1 MKLSNIF
8 SAVTSKIKNSRDFV
22 LGFKDLFSSVKLPSN
37 ILVTVTHGSARV
49 PLKVFRHLSIYYQ
62 TSPRLLLNF
71 SDYGTKYLVDKVPNT
86 QKVVPKYG
94 RIIGDPNRNITAPDI
109 IRFEDFGGNKVFRE
123 KFEKKLTSS
132 IFRFFWKRKLL
143 NYSYYPYYKE
153 IYKHIEGM
161 VKDIENENKPI
172 ILVDIHD
179 VGNRILGRREKEDR
193 ERKSKITKVVISN
206 APNEETGEESFGT
219 APDYFMKSFAEILA
233 KNLEI
238 ETKEV
243 KINNPYK
250 GGNIIRQFG
259 NPYYNLRLRR
269 ILNGKQ
275 IFAIQVEFNR
285 GLYLNEVNQR
295 PYRNKIRFVRN
306 ALMKTLKQL
315 CEFEV

>member
-1 MKLSNIF
+1 MKF
-8 SAVTSKIKNSRDFV
+8 KKILASVVNKAKNSRDFFIG
-22 LGFKDLFSSVKLPSN
+22 LGDIFSTVKLPSN
-37 ILVTVTHGSARV
+37 ILLTVTHGSARV

-71 SDYGTKYLVDKVPNT
+71 SDYGTKYLVEKVSSS

-94 RIIGDPNRNITAPDI
+94 RIIGDPNRNITSPDI

-123 KFEKKLTSS
+123 KFEKRLTSS

-143 NYSYYPYYKE
+143 NYSYYPYYKD
-153 IYKHIEGM
+153 IYKHLKNM
-161 VKDIENENKPI
+161 VKDPENENKPL
-172 ILVDIHD
+172 ILMDIHD

-193 ERKSKITKVVISN
+193 PRKIKIAKVVVSN
-206 APNEETGEESFGT
+206 APDEETGDDLFGT
-219 APDYFMKSFAEILA
+219 APDYFVKEFTEILA
-233 KNLEI
+233 ENLEI
-238 ETKEV
+238 ESREI
-243 KINNPYK
+243 KINTPYK

-259 NPYYNLRLRR
+259 NPYHNSRLRR
-269 ILNGKQ
+269 ILDGKQ

-295 PYRNKIRFVRN
+295 PYRDKIRFVRK

-315 CEFEV
+315 CEFEG

>member
-1 MKLSNIF
+1 MKLKNIF
-8 SAVTSKIKNSRDFV
+8 SSISQKVKNSRDFL
-22 LGFKDLFSSVKLPSN
+22 LGLGDIFSVVKLPDN
-37 ILVTVTHGSARV
+37 ILLTVTHGSARV

-71 SDYGTKYLVDKVPNT
+71 SDYGTKYLVEKVANE
-86 QKVVPKYG
+86 QKVIPKYG
-94 RIIGDPNRNITAPDI
+94 RIIGDPNRNISAPDI

-123 KFEKKLTSS
+123 KFEKRLTSS

-153 IYKHIEGM
+153 IYQRLEKLAKKKL
-161 VKDIENENKPI
+161 KDENKPI
-172 ILVDIHD
+172 ILIDIHD

-193 ERKSKITKVVISN
+193 PRKNKIAKVVISN
-206 APNEETGEESFGT
+206 APDEETGEGVFGT
-219 APDYFMKSFAEILA
+219 APDYFVKEFQEVLA
-233 KNLEI
+233 KNLKI
-238 ETKEV
+238 ETREI
-243 KINNPYK
+243 KINTPYK

-259 NPYYNLRLRR
+259 NPYQNSRLRR

-295 PYRNKIRFVRN
+295 PYTAKIRFVRN
-306 ALMKTLKQL
+306 ALMKTLREL
-315 CEFEV
+315 CEF

>member
-1 MKLSNIF
+1 MKLKSLLS
-8 SAVTSKIKNSRDFV
+8 SALSKVKNSRDFL
-22 LGFKDLFSSVKLPSN
+22 LGFTDIFSTVKLPSN
-37 ILVTVTHGSARV
+37 ILLTITHGSARV

-71 SDYGTKYLVDKVPNT
+71 SDYGTKYLVEQVSSD

-94 RIIGDPNRNITAPDI
+94 RIIGDLNRSITSPDI

-123 KFEKKLTSS
+123 KFEKRLTSS

-143 NYSYYPYYKE
+143 NYSYYPYYKD
-153 IYKHIEGM
+153 IYKHLEKL
-161 VKDIENENKPI
+161 VKNPENENKPI

-193 ERKSKITKVVISN
+193 QRKIKIAKVVVSN
-206 APNEETGEESFGT
+206 APDEETGNDLFGT
-219 APDYFMKSFAEILA
+219 APDYFVKEFSEILA
-233 KNLEI
+233 ENLEI
-238 ETKEV
+238 ESREI
-243 KINNPYK
+243 KINTPYK

-259 NPYYNLRLRR
+259 NPYHNSRLRR

-306 ALMKTLKQL
+306 ALMKTLKKL
-315 CEFEV
+315 CEF

>member
-1 MKLSNIF
+1 MLKNILSK
-8 SAVTSKIKNSRDFV
+8 VYSKIKKSRDFL
-22 LGFKDLFSSVKLPSN
+22 LGFSDLFSQVKLPSN
-37 ILVTVTHGSARV
+37 ILLTITHGSARV

-71 SDYGTKYLVDKVPNT
+71 SDYGTKHLVEKVPNE
-86 QKVVPKYG
+86 QKVIPKYG
-94 RIIGDPNRNITAPDI
+94 RIIGDLNRSITSPDI

-123 KFEKKLTSS
+123 KFEKRLTSS

-143 NYSYYPYYKE
+143 NYSYYPYYKD
-153 IYKHIEGM
+153 IYKQLE
-161 VKDIENENKPI
+161 KTAKNPENENKPI

-179 VGNRILGRREKEDR
+179 VGNRILGRRQKEDR
-193 ERKSKITKVVISN
+193 ERKIKIAKVVVSN
-206 APNEETGEESFGT
+206 APDEETGDDSFGT
-219 APDYFMKSFAEILA
+219 APDYFVKSFAEILA

-238 ETKEV
+238 EKKEV
-243 KINNPYK
+243 KLNTPYK

-259 NPYYNLRLRR
+259 NSYHNTRLRR

-295 PYRNKIRFVRN
+295 PYRDKIVFVRN

>member
-1 MKLSNIF
+1 
-8 SAVTSKIKNSRDFV
+8 
-22 LGFKDLFSSVKLPSN
+22 
-37 ILVTVTHGSARV
+37 
-49 PLKVFRHLSIYYQ
+49 
-62 TSPRLLLNF
+62 LNF
-71 SDYGTKYLVDKVPNT
+71 SDYGTKYLVERVPNW

-94 RIIGDPNRNITAPDI
+94 RIIGDPNRNITSPDI
-109 IRFEDFGGNKVFRE
+109 IRFKDFGGNKVFRE
-123 KFEKKLTSS
+123 KFEKRLTSS

-153 IYKHIEGM
+153 IYQRLEKF
-161 VKDIENENKPI
+161 VKNPENENKPL

-193 ERKSKITKVVISN
+193 PRKSAISKVVISN
-206 APNEETGEESFGT
+206 APDEETGEDLFGT
-219 APDYFMKSFAEILA
+219 APDYFVKEFTEILA
-233 KNLEI
+233 KNLKIESREI
-238 ETKEV
+238 N
-243 KINNPYK
+243 INKPYK

-259 NPYYNLRLRR
+259 NPYHNSRLRR

-295 PYRNKIRFVRN
+295 PYSSKIRFVRN
-306 ALMKTLKQL
+306 ALMKTLKEL

>member
-1 MKLSNIF
+1 MKLKKIF
-8 SAVTSKIKNSRDFV
+8 SRFIDKVKNSRNF
-22 LGFKDLFSSVKLPSN
+22 LFGFKDFFTPVKLPEN

-71 SDYGTKYLVDKVPNT
+71 SDYGTKYLVERVPSE

-123 KFEKKLTSS
+123 KFEKRLTTS

-153 IYKHIEGM
+153 IYQRLEKIAKKLKE
-161 VKDIENENKPI
+161 DNRPL

-193 ERKSKITKVVISN
+193 PRKAPISKVVISN
-206 APNEETGEESFGT
+206 APDEETGENTWGT
-219 APDYFMKSFAEILA
+219 APDYFVKDFAEILA

-238 ETKEV
+238 SSREI

-259 NPYYNLRLRR
+259 NPYHNSRLRR

-295 PYRNKIRFVRN
+295 PYSGKIRFVRK
-306 ALMKTLKQL
+306 ALMKTLKEL
-315 CEFEV
+315 CEFSC